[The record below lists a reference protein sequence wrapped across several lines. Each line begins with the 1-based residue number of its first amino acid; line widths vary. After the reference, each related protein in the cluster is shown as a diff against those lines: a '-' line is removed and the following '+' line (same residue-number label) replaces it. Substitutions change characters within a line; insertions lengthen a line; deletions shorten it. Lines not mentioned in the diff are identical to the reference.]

1 MLRAPSSGPA
11 ATQSRCGL
19 CRFAGPRGGG
29 APHPADPRRPA
40 RAEVLGAAA
49 AAAGQGHEPE
59 RQLRG
64 DAERD
69 GGLSL
74 DGAARPGRQPPS
86 STPAPVQTGPAL
98 RDSAPLE
105 EKRQHGEGRA
115 TRVGS
120 SWACRLRPQVTAPG
134 PRPLCG
140 VAVE

>member
-1 MLRAPSSGPA
+1 MLRAPSSRPA

-40 RAEVLGAAA
+40 RAEVLGATA

-69 GGLSL
+69 GGLPL

-86 STPAPVQTGPAL
+86 STPVPVQTGAAF
-98 RDSAPLE
+98 RNSAPLE
-105 EKRQHGEGRA
+105 EKQQPGEQ
-115 TRVGS
+115 RVTSVDSGAGPAGS
-120 SWACRLRPQVTAPG
+120 D
-134 PRPLCG
+134 PRS
-140 VAVE
+140 